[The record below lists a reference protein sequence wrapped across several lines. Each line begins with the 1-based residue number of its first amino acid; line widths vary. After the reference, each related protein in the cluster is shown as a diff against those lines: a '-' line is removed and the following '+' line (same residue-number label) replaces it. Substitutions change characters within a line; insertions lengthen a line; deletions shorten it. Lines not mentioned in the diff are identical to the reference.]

1 MPAASRN
8 SSSVDH
14 ARASQLGF
22 ARKNPDA
29 WLCFLEQNRT
39 GSSPVSFEFYYAT
52 TRDVR
57 WLSTHVSHIGNT
69 REGVP
74 LFSYLCEDIPERKRA
89 EEALRASEKQ
99 VRHMQK
105 MEAIGTLAGGIAHD
119 FNNILTAILGYTEM
133 ALLRVP
139 ETHPICLAQNRGQD
153 RGVRHLEYHGP
164 SLRRLDGG
172 VGGRPSQEIR
182 LSQASDQE
190 RGGSQ

>member
-1 MPAASRN
+1 M
-8 SSSVDH
+8 DH

-39 GSSPVSFEFYYAT
+39 GSSPVSFEFSYAT

-105 MEAIGTLAGGIAHD
+105 MEAIGTPAGGIAHD
-119 FNNILTAILGYTEM
+119 FNNILPAILGYTEM

-139 ETHPICLAQNRGQD
+139 ETHPICPDPSEALSL
-153 RGVRHLEYHGP
+153 VRASLP
-164 SLRRLDGG
+164 STIRIREDLRTETSTVMLFAPCDGG
-172 VGGRPSQEIR
+172 S
-182 LSQASDQE
+182 
-190 RGGSQ
+190 RGIMTSRM